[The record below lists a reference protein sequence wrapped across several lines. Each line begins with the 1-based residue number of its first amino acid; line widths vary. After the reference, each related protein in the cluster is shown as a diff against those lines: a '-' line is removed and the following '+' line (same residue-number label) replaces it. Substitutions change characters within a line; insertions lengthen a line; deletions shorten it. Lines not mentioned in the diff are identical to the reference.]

1 MMGELVKDVTGGA
14 GKVANLGA
22 IQVSPAAFRKP
33 W

>member
-1 MMGELVKDVTGGA
+1 VTGGA